1 MIAPCTISRKYPI
14 VSSFMARAAPAA
26 DPDAYLTIRSDLY
39 YSGDI
44 KIGGRSGV
52 RRLEAHRRRR
62 RPNAAGGEHAR
73 ADGEVDDGAQEH
85 CAHAAEAIEKD
96 LGDAL
101 AKEGDAD
108 SEPADQYGGRT
119 EGAPQLPR
127 SSRQPAADSHGAKK
141 TYTRNISKSQ
151 MLVGQSL
158 ADAACLGQLEHRRA
172 RGHIL
177 DREPDGLEEGHVR
190 WLAASG
196 RACDDVAQR
205 MDPGP
210 IHLPLALRQQEV
222 AGLDAGG
229 LDIVGHHQ
237 VGAGNDTAV
246 DLPAI
251 GVVGAANVEMLAG
264 LQPLSGKDRTR
275 RRGDGGEDLGA
286 VDGLAQAAGRANSD
300 RARQRIP
307 ELSDQRVAMRG
318 VPARHAH
325 LAQCADGS
333 DGEHLG
339 Q

>member
-1 MIAPCTISRKYPI
+1 MIAPWTMPRKYPI
-14 VSSFMARAAPAA
+14 VSSLMARAAPAA
-26 DPDAYLTIRSDLY
+26 DPDAILPSAVTYIIAAI
-39 YSGDI
+39 SGS
-44 KIGGRSGV
+44 GVGSGV

-108 SEPADQYGGRT
+108 GEPADQHGGRA
-119 EGAPQLPR
+119 EGGPQLHR

-141 TYTRNISKSQ
+141 TYTRNISISQ
-151 MLVGQSL
+151 MLVRQVL
-158 ADAACLGQLEHRRA
+158 ADATSLAQLEHRRA
-172 RGHIL
+172 RGHVL
-177 DREPDGLEEGHVR
+177 DREPDGLEQGHVR
-190 WLAASG
+190 WLAAAG
-196 RACDDVAQR
+196 RAGDDVAQR

-246 DLPAI
+246 DLPAV
-251 GVVGAANVEMLAG
+251 GVVGGANVEL
-264 LQPLSGKDRTR
+264 
-275 RRGDGGEDLGA
+275 
-286 VDGLAQAAGRANSD
+286 
-300 RARQRIP
+300 
-307 ELSDQRVAMRG
+307 
-318 VPARHAH
+318 
-325 LAQCADGS
+325 
-333 DGEHLG
+333 
-339 Q
+339 